1 MGYYIPHLFW
11 FKRAEQYYF
20 LLLIE
25 GEVRT
30 LGEKMREQELM
41 IMVREL
47 LIRSR
52 CLIGAVTF
60 GSPQERRLKI
70 SVTAEDLQLG
80 RTTFLLHSLEV
91 ERVTSGV
98 QQHLFGLSG
107 ELDSLLNQ
115 FYRCRC
121 MLACF

>member
-1 MGYYIPHLFW
+1 
-11 FKRAEQYYF
+11 
-20 LLLIE
+20 
-25 GEVRT
+25 
-30 LGEKMREQELM
+30 M

-47 LIRSR
+47 LIPSR
-52 CLIGAVTF
+52 CLISADTF
-60 GSPQERRLKI
+60 GSPEERRLKI
-70 SVTAEDLQLG
+70 SVTAEELQLG